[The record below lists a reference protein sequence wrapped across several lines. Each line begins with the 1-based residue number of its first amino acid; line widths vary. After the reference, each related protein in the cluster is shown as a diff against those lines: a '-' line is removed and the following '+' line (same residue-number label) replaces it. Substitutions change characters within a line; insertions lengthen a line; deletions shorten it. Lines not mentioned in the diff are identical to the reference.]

1 MLLVVSSPLNART
14 AVARRARANKL
25 REKGKFPAATSPA
38 NAHLAHVIFFF
49 FKKNK
54 HFFKKIL
61 YSIHPII

>member
-1 MLLVVSSPLNART
+1 MLFVVSSPLNART

-49 FKKNK
+49 F
-54 HFFKKIL
+54 
-61 YSIHPII
+61 